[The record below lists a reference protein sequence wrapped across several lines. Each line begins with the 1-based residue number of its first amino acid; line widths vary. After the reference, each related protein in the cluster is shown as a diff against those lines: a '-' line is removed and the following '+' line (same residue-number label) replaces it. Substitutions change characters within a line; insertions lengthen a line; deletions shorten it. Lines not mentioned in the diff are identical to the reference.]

1 MKVIAIYLPQFHRVK
16 ENDEWWGEGFTEW
29 TAVKNAEVLFDGQ
42 IQPRRPLNRNYYDL
56 LEKKTMQWQADLMHR
71 YQVYGMAFYHYWFK
85 DGRQILE
92 KPAENLL
99 RWTDIE
105 MPFCF
110 SWANETWARSWSKLS
125 EKNTWSSKIDTTLS
139 QERSNN
145 NGVLLEQ
152 SYGNETDW
160 TKHFYYLLNFFKDK
174 RYIKVEGKPV
184 FIIYK
189 PLSIVCLTKMVMC
202 WRKLAQKEH
211 LPGLY
216 FIGVNYQQMGVLDA
230 VLLQEPQNSIRSF
243 KNTPIVDADKLW
255 KQVLANTCVN
265 NQKTYYCAF
274 PGYDDTPRRGEGGH
288 AVSIVNPEHFQK
300 YLEQL
305 MKKSELCG
313 NEFVFINA
321 WNEWAEGMYLEP
333 DEQFGY
339 GYLEAVSN
347 ASENYKNT
355 CVEFKDNGYREDSI
369 LIDRYRSY
377 WQIMDK
383 WICLLEEEK
392 TIAQYFEKRNIET
405 IALYGV
411 GMMGR
416 HLIKQLEHSHIKIA
430 YGIDIRGNDEQQQ
443 FPIFNKYPEGYDVDA
458 IIITVTYETY
468 PIYTTLEKEAN
479 CSIILLEE
487 IIGELLE

>member
-1 MKVIAIYLPQFHRVK
+1 MKVIAMYLPQFHRVK

-29 TAVKNAEVLFDGQ
+29 TAVKNATKIFDGQ
-42 IQPRRPLNRNYYDL
+42 IQPRIPLNNYYYNL
-56 LEKKTMQWQADLMHR
+56 LDKKTMMWQEKLMHQ
-71 YQVYGMAFYHYWFK
+71 YNVYGMAFYHYWFK

-99 RWTDIE
+99 GWTDID

-110 SWANETWARSWSKLS
+110 SWANETWARSWSNIS
-125 EKNTWSSKIDTTLS
+125 DKNAWSSKIDTTLS
-139 QERSNN
+139 KEHTND

-152 SYGNETDW
+152 SYGDEADW
-160 TKHFYYLLNFFKDK
+160 TKHFYYLLNFFKDR
-174 RYIKVEGKPV
+174 RYIKVDEKPI

-189 PLSIVCLTKMVMC
+189 PMSIACLTKMVLH
-202 WRKLAQKEH
+202 WRKLAEKEH

-216 FIGVNYQQMGVLDA
+216 LIGVNYQQKGVLDA

-243 KNTPIVDADKLW
+243 KNDPLVDADKLW
-255 KQVLANTCVN
+255 KKVLANTSVSE
-265 NQKTYYCAF
+265 QKTYYCAF

-300 YLEQL
+300 NLEQL
-305 MKKSELCG
+305 MKKSELSG

-339 GYLEAVSN
+339 GYLEAVRDASDSYKNACIESEN
-347 ASENYKNT
+347 ASQIE
-355 CVEFKDNGYREDSI
+355 DNR
-369 LIDRYRSY
+369 LIERYRSY

-383 WICLLEEEK
+383 WICLLEEGK
-392 TIAQYFEKRNIET
+392 TIAQYLEKKNIKT

-416 HLIKQLEHSHIKIA
+416 HLIKQLEHSNIQIV
-430 YGIDIRGNDEQQQ
+430 YGIDVRGNDEQQK
-443 FPIFNKYPEGYDVDA
+443 FPIYNKYPTGCDVDA

-487 IIGELLE
+487 MIGELLE